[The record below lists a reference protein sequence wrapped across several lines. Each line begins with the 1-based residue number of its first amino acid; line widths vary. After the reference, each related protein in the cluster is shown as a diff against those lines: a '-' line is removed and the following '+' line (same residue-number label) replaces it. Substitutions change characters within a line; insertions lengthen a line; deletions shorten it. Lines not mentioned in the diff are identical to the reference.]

1 MLSSLADSIS
11 RLSIS
16 IRQLIFVF
24 EKEAVLAPTHVPE
37 STSHVLFMKDDNIR
51 AIPEMVSHSSTES
64 TMKVATRDDKVST
77 STEWVEPE
85 SISPIL
91 VVAIHDG
98 IVSASPEEVN
108 HLPIGNTHE
117 IDAVVTIQ
125 AAEIGTIVDETEVL
139 MTVAPLV
146 VDMENDLVDAD
157 TTTTEDPSWPIRNMD
172 ELQTVDTAS
181 TKTVARKRKKKL

>member
-1 MLSSLADSIS
+1 MLSLADSIS
-11 RLSIS
+11 RLSSS

-24 EKEAVLAPTHVPE
+24 EKEAVLVPTHVPE
-37 STSHVLFMKDDNIR
+37 STVAAVVTM
-51 AIPEMVSHSSTES
+51 PERG
-64 TMKVATRDDKVST
+64 AP
-77 STEWVEPE
+77 EPE
-85 SISPIL
+85 STSPIL

>member
-37 STSHVLFMKDDNIR
+37 STLHVLFMKDDNIS

-64 TMKVATRDDKVST
+64 TMKVAT
-77 STEWVEPE
+77 STEGVEPE
-85 SISPIL
+85 STSPIL